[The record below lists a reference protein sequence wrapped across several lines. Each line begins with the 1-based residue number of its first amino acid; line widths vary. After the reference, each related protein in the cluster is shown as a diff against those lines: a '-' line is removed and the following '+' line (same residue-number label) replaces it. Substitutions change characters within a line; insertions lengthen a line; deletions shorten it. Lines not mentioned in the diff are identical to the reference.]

1 MAHSIN
7 DGLEVV
13 TCGSYRRGKP
23 TCGDV
28 DILVTHPDGR
38 SHKGVFTQMLE
49 KGKEEGFLTDDLS
62 VHSDPEGQSKY
73 LGVCKL
79 GEGRKVGVCEREGG
93 RERERERERER
104 SFMLLY
110 VYDSIGGWTSMLHR
124 TVSFLSPFYTSLV
137 LATSTDL

>member
-1 MAHSIN
+1 MRELAHSID

-38 SHKGVFTQMLE
+38 SHKGVFTRMLE

-62 VHSDPEGQSKY
+62 IHNDPEGQSKY

-79 GEGRKVGVCEREGG
+79 AEGRKVREGCVCVCWGGGSSWG
-93 RERERERERER
+93 REREGKKERGVREEEKER
-104 SFMLLY
+104 
-110 VYDSIGGWTSMLHR
+110 DNAH
-124 TVSFLSPFYTSLV
+124 
-137 LATSTDL
+137 D